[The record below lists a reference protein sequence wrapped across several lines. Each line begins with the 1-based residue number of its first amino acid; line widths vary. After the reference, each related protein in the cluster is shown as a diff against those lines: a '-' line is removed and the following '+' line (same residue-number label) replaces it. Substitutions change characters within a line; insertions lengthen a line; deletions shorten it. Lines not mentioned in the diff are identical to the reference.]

1 MGTDIKLSK
10 AQLTKLIK
18 SVVFLGKTLGNI
30 MSNLGKNALMY
41 LYL

>member
-1 MGTDIKLSK
+1 MGTDIKRSK

-18 SVVFLGKTLGNI
+18 SGVFLGKTLGHI